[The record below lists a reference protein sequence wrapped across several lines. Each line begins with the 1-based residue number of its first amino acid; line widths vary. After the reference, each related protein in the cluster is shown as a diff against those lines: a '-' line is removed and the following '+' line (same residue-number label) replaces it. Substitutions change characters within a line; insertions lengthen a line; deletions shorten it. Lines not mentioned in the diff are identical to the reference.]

1 MTPASTVRI
10 DDDLASGEAGIALR
24 AADDESSRRIDVED
38 RLLVE
43 ELGWNG
49 RLDDL
54 LDDRLAQSVIG
65 DVRRVLRRDDDR
77 GGAHRPLSLVF
88 DRHLRLAVGAKK
100 IELARFAPFG
110 NPSHELVH

>member
-10 DDDLASGEAGIALR
+10 DDDLASGEASVALR
-24 AADDESSRRIDVED
+24 TADDESPCRIDVED

-43 ELGWNG
+43 ELGRNG
-49 RLDDL
+49 RLDDS

-77 GGAHRPLSLVF
+77 GGAHGALSFVL
-88 DRHLRLAVGAKK
+88 DRHLRLAIGT
-100 IELARFAPFG
+100 
-110 NPSHELVH
+110 